1 MTIVSQQG
9 FGKLLREPKEDVAA
23 FSERRKA
30 AAEAARASR
39 SPSSSPR
46 RWPERRSDVG
56 MGRNMGRGR
65 SRPMGFID
73 RRRPG
78 VP

>member
-46 RWPERRSDVG
+46 R
-56 MGRNMGRGR
+56 
-65 SRPMGFID
+65 
-73 RRRPG
+73 
-78 VP
+78 